1 MNKVL
6 ILEDETEQL
15 NELRSIISENF
26 KEWELKSV
34 TNVSDAKKIIDESN
48 EDGLFD
54 LFFLDIK
61 LSEDENDKGGFEVAA
76 YIRDNSNYYKTPI
89 LFITAIMGD
98 INYALTNYHC
108 YSFIVKPYAKQDIL
122 FQIEQMMLTKYI
134 ENKIVI
140 SDINRVKY
148 CVNCDDIL
156 YLESKGHVKNVYTV
170 NGVIRTR
177 MHSLKDFAKKLGN
190 GFFQCHKCY
199 MINKKHIGNVDFSN
213 GIILV
218 KDDCIPIGRNFKKS
232 IKTCVEKIK

>member
-6 ILEDETEQL
+6 ILEDEQEQIK
-15 NELRSIISENF
+15 ELSTIISSNF
-26 KEWELKSV
+26 DDWDLYGV
-34 TNVSDAKKIIDESN
+34 TNVSDAKKIIDKSN
-48 EDGLFD
+48 EEGLFD

-98 INYALTNYHC
+98 INYALANYHC
-108 YSFIVKPYAKQDIL
+108 YSFIVKPYTKQDIL
-122 FQIEQMMLTKYI
+122 FQIEQMMLTRYI

-156 YLESKGHVKNVYTV
+156 YLESKGHIKNVYTV

-177 MHSLKDFAKKLGN
+177 MHSLKDFAKKLGKR
-190 GFFQCHKCY
+190 FFQCHKCY
-199 MINKKHIGNVDFSN
+199 MINEKHIKNVDFSN
-213 GIILV
+213 CIILLNENPV
-218 KDDCIPIGRNFKKS
+218 PIGRSFKKS